1 MRKLFVSALAIVSMV
16 ACTMDETVNTQAPA
30 SIAFDGAFVE
40 KATRAEDPST
50 TTDNINEFYVWA
62 VMNDVDGLVFNG
74 EAGEKVWK
82 SGNAWTYQ
90 NIQYWVPNNH
100 YYFTALAGNLA
111 DVELA
116 LTADNGMTSLKG
128 LTNSAVFTNVEGT
141 NDLLYAEYDVETPA
155 VISAAP
161 AKVKFQFAHLL
172 SKVKFTFANGFV
184 NKNTTVVVKDIT
196 MAVPA
201 TGEIDLTADE
211 LAWANQAGNLV
222 LAMGHMNGGENL
234 AVNAS
239 ESSDNERLT
248 IPATAA
254 QEYIVK
260 FTVEIWNGAQMASS
274 TPKEVKIAGVELKPG
289 HSYNFKAT
297 LNQDNAFENPLF
309 PIEFEAE
316 VENWVEGDFDLGNL
330 AENNVVVYNE
340 DELKA
345 ALNTTESVNVIF
357 GQDITASEVIY
368 VSELANLT
376 TTINGNGHK
385 FVGAFRING
394 HSAYANATT
403 VFENIK
409 FETADASALH
419 DSAFIYCGGGNGDT
433 NRYPDNV
440 TIKNCSFTAT
450 GAAVEA
456 AVAAKFWSLNGNLVV
471 ENCQAEA
478 LHSLL
483 QLTSCGE
490 ANVTVDGVA
499 VANGKNGISLGNA
512 GKTVIKNANISA
524 REYGVRA
531 NGCKAHTTIEASTI
545 KANQP
550 VIVRNVTVDGY
561 VLNVDDA
568 TVLTPGG
575 HYDVIFTAKSDDVA
589 YEAPS
594 KSFTCNAPETLM
606 VYPLVVVTETAE
618 ELAAC
623 LKADSKAINVVLA
636 NDIELPISSLGQITG
651 GSGEYKLGGENTET
665 ITIDLNGKLLNV
677 TTTYWSNLGAKN
689 DNAIFT
695 IKNGKMTSSQLTG
708 TWNSYD
714 LCFSN
719 CNYNFE
725 DVVFEKAIA
734 LGAANKAF
742 NLKNVTINETHDYY
756 AMWVEAVGQTVTI
769 DGLTVNSAGRGIK
782 IDEQYV
788 SAPAKV
794 TMNIA
799 NATFTTAKKA
809 AILVKSVAGA
819 EINAENL
826 NIAAVAADADFAV
839 WVDSDAAA
847 YADQVV
853 VNGAYCKVEG
863 VAATIVDSASALTA
877 ALNDSA
883 VSAIV
888 LAAGDY
894 GVVVTKSN
902 KTIIGSNDANVD
914 AVVFNGSE
922 NVTIKNIVFDAA
934 TAQMCY
940 DGSGKAKQYALVM
953 NDNNGGKNTPS
964 KGASNIVIDGCTF
977 EGTFANGGAAIAFAD
992 QSRPGGFTGNVTVKN
1007 CTFNTVNSYYDVYG
1021 YYCGNSINGYG
1032 DFVIENNVF
1041 KSQRTQGKPVY
1052 LGRYASSTPVVVAG
1066 NTFET
1071 AANLD
1076 AAVYVQDH
1084 SNYGVSVAA
1093 SNNTFAN

>member
-1 MRKLFVSALAIVSMV
+1 MRKLLVSALAIVSMV
-16 ACTMDETVNTQAPA
+16 ACTMDETVNTQNLPG
-30 SIAFDGAFVE
+30 IAFDGAFVE

-62 VMNDVDGLVFNG
+62 VMNEVDGLVFNG
-74 EAGEKVWK
+74 EAGEKVSK
-82 SGNAWTYQ
+82 NGSVWTYT
-90 NIQYWVPNNH
+90 NLQYWVPNNH
-100 YYFTALAGNLA
+100 YYFTALAGDLN
-111 DVELA
+111 DVDLE
-116 LTADNGMTSLKG
+116 LTADNGMVSKAG
-128 LTNSAVFTNVEGT
+128 LTNSAAFENKNGT

-155 VISAAP
+155 VIAATP
-161 AKVKFQFAHLL
+161 EKVKFQFAHLL

-184 NKNTTVVVKDIT
+184 NQNTTVVVKDIT

-201 TGEIDLTADE
+201 TGEIDLTAPE
-211 LAWANQAGNLV
+211 LAWANQAGALT
-222 LAMGHMNGGENL
+222 LDMGDMNACEKL
-234 AVNAS
+234 AVNTSA
-239 ESSDNERLT
+239 SSDNERLT
-248 IPATAA
+248 IPALAA
-254 QEYIVK
+254 QEYTVN

-274 TPKEVKIAGVELKPG
+274 TPKQVKISGVELKMG

-316 VENWVEGDFDLGNL
+316 VDEWDEETFDGGVVAGDVVAVNTIEELQAAVNAEATVSVVLGSDLVG
-330 AENNVVVYNE
+330 
-340 DELKA
+340 
-345 ALNTTESVNVIF
+345 NVIVPE
-357 GQDITASEVIY
+357 TAGETKY
-368 VSELANLT
+368 
-376 TTINGNGHK
+376 INGNGHK
-385 FVGAFRING
+385 FEGYFQING
-394 HSAYANATT
+394 KSAYANATT

-433 NRYPDNV
+433 KRYPDNV

-524 REYGVRA
+524 REYGIRA
-531 NGCKAHTTIEASTI
+531 NGCKALTTIEASTI
-545 KANQP
+545 EANQP

-575 HYDVIFTAKSDDVA
+575 HYDVIFTAKSDDVD
-589 YEAPS
+589 YVAPS

-636 NDIELPISSLGQITG
+636 NDIELPISSLGQQTG
-651 GSGEYKLGGENTET
+651 GSGEYKLGGENTES

-689 DNAIFT
+689 ANALFT
-695 IKNGKMTSSQLTG
+695 IKNGKMTSSQPTG

-725 DVVFEKAIA
+725 EVVFEKAIA
-734 LGAANKAF
+734 LCAANKAF

-756 AMWVEAVGQTVTI
+756 AMWVEAIGQTVTI

-788 SAPAKV
+788 DAPAKV

-826 NIAAVAADADFAV
+826 NIAAVAADDDFAV

-853 VNGAYCKVEG
+853 VNGALVKVE
-863 VAATIVDSASALTA
+863 
-877 ALNDSA
+877 
-883 VSAIV
+883 
-888 LAAGDY
+888 
-894 GVVVTKSN
+894 
-902 KTIIGSNDANVD
+902 
-914 AVVFNGSE
+914 
-922 NVTIKNIVFDAA
+922 
-934 TAQMCY
+934 
-940 DGSGKAKQYALVM
+940 
-953 NDNNGGKNTPS
+953 
-964 KGASNIVIDGCTF
+964 
-977 EGTFANGGAAIAFAD
+977 GAAIAAAETD
-992 QSRPGGFTGNVTVKN
+992 TELREALKAGSDVILTSDITTTDAESNGYGATGININGGVFDGNGHTIAVEGANSSWDSAIAIKGGTIKNVTVVKGFRGIFFKNGTEKIVLENVVINGPTYTISCDSAGKQGFEAYNSKFYGWTSYAGTIGTGYFEGCTFGAGSGYNFSRPYAPTTYVNCTFEAGHQIDARAKVSFEN
-1007 CTFNTVNSYYDVYG
+1007 CTFNGVALTSENIATLVT
-1021 YYCGNSINGYG
+1021 GN
-1032 DFVIENNVF
+1032 VANVVEV
-1041 KSQRTQGKPVY
+1041 K
-1052 LGRYASSTPVVVAG
+1052 
-1066 NTFET
+1066 
-1071 AANLD
+1071 
-1076 AAVYVQDH
+1076 
-1084 SNYGVSVAA
+1084 
-1093 SNNTFAN
+1093 